1 MNTRWD
7 SGVGD
12 RERGISAMSL
22 RSGQAFG
29 EEDAAACGTVLQ
41 MALVITAR
49 YSELPP
55 ELP

>member
-1 MNTRWD
+1 VD
-7 SGVGD
+7 CLPA
-12 RERGISAMSL
+12 E
-22 RSGQAFG
+22 
-29 EEDAAACGTVLQ
+29 CGTVLQ